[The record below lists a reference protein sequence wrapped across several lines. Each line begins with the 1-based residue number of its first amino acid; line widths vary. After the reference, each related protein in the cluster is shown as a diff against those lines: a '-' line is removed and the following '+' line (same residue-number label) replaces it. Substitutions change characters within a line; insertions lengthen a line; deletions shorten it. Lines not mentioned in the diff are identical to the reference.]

1 MIVVTV
7 EQVITYSDPAIL
19 VVVPIV
25 VIVFLVVFIVVFI
38 VVVIIVA
45 IVVVGKLIVAS
56 EQVPPSATV
65 VVFTGEVLEVCL
77 RAV

>member
-25 VIVFLVVFIVVFI
+25 VIVFLVVFIVVVLI
-38 VVVIIVA
+38 VVIVA
-45 IVVVGKLIVAS
+45 IVAVGKLIVAS